1 MKKIHPENGNYYHI
15 VNRGVAGIDIFR
27 DIKDFLHFLAC
38 LKEFNTEKGIE
49 FRTLKNKK
57 TSIPFQQDYKP
68 LVEIIAY
75 CLLPHHYHILLRQ
88 IHDNGIVKYMKKIG
102 TGYTMYFN
110 SRYKTH
116 GHAFQGRYLA
126 EHIASF
132 DALKQKA
139 AYIHL
144 HPLKRKEEEISDI
157 RLDSILFQKASLYPW
172 SSLYDYTQ
180 NTSLT
185 INMPELKY
193 VRPLLSKEAILPA
206 GKGDEYLSHILEFWG
221 KEKLVLAPRMI

>member
-1 MKKIHPENGNYYHI
+1 MKKIHPENWQYYHI
-15 VNRGVAGIDIFR
+15 VNRGVAGIDILR
-27 DIKDFLHFLAC
+27 DTKDFLHFLAC

-49 FRTLKNKK
+49 FRLLKNKK
-57 TSIPFQQDYKP
+57 TAIPLQQDAKP

-88 IHDNGIVKYMKKIG
+88 IYDKGIVKYMKKIG

-126 EHIASF
+126 EHISSV
-132 DALKQKA
+132 DVLKQRA

-144 HPLKRKEEEISDI
+144 HPLKRKEQEISFI
-157 RLDSILFQKASLYPW
+157 RLDSILFQKATLYPW
-172 SSLYDYTQ
+172 SSLSDYTH

-185 INMPELKY
+185 VDMPELKY
-193 VRPLLSKEAILPA
+193 VRPLLSKEVILTTVN
-206 GKGDEYLSHILEFWG
+206 GDEYLPHILKFWG
-221 KEKLVLAPRMI
+221 KENIAIAPRMI